1 MTYFQELDKS
11 WYLSQAALAEYLDT
25 LSELTERLEGL
36 QSFARLCRELN
47 QADPYR
53 LIPSEPKSLY
63 LLAAE

>member
-1 MTYFQELDKS
+1 LDI
-11 WYLSQAALAEYLDT
+11 

-36 QSFARLCRELN
+36 QSFAHLCREFN

-53 LIPSEPKSLY
+53 LIPSEPPSPY